1 MPLYEYACNH
11 CGKVFILLQTIGTT
25 ESDTSCSY
33 CGSSDVKRKVSMFS
47 SSTSG
52 GGFGSGSFP
61 VGGT

>member
-1 MPLYEYACNH
+1 MPLYEYMCSH
-11 CGKVFILLQTIGTT
+11 CGRVFILLQPIGTSET
-25 ESDTSCSY
+25 DTSCAY
-33 CGSSDVKRKVSMFS
+33 CGSSDVKKKISMF